1 MILILSKIPLF
12 ACYIKGFDEYFKFN
26 MCVKGGIFP
35 SIKDTFTTLKINKV
49 DFMIII
55 NTPTI

>member
-1 MILILSKIPLF
+1 MIFNLSKLHLF
-12 ACYIKGFDEYFKFN
+12 TCYIKDFDEYFKFN

-55 NTPTI
+55 NTLTI